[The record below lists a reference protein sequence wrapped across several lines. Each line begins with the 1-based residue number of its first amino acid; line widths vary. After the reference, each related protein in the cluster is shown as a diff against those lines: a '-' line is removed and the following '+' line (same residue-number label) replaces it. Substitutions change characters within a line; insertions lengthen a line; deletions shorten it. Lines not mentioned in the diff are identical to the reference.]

1 MTRSGFVIANLFR
14 RRTRTVLTLLSVIMA
29 FLLFGLLQSVNTIF
43 NAGADFVGATRL
55 IVQAR
60 VSFTSPLPLSMVPK
74 LEGVAGITRVAY
86 QTWFGGVWQTNTP
99 LIMFAVDPQ
108 RYRDVYPEWVM
119 PDGQWQ
125 AFARTRTGMIVGK
138 QLAAQ
143 FGWKV
148 GQKIPIASNIY
159 PQKNGSK
166 AWSFDLVGIFD
177 GKDEEWKKRTNL
189 AFIQQDYFEEANQFG
204 VKGRANFMIVKLGDG
219 NQAQAVSK
227 TIDAMFE
234 NSPDETKTQTEKDFN
249 ISFVKQIGDI
259 GLIVRWI
266 LFAVFFTLLLVVGN
280 TMAQSVRE
288 RVPELA
294 VLKTLGFSD
303 RAVLGFVLAEAFALV
318 LFGGLL
324 GLAIASLLGAMVEK
338 GTGGQFQL
346 HLDGSVWLLGILSIV
361 LMSLAVG
368 LLPGL
373 RARRLRI
380 VDALAGR

>member
-1 MTRSGFVIANLFR
+1 
-14 RRTRTVLTLLSVIMA
+14 
-29 FLLFGLLQSVNTIF
+29 
-43 NAGADFVGATRL
+43 
-55 IVQAR
+55 
-60 VSFTSPLPLSMVPK
+60 
-74 LEGVAGITRVAY
+74 
-86 QTWFGGVWQTNTP
+86 
-99 LIMFAVDPQ
+99 
-108 RYRDVYPEWVM
+108 
-119 PDGQWQ
+119 
-125 AFARTRTGMIVGK
+125 
-138 QLAAQ
+138 
-143 FGWKV
+143 
-148 GQKIPIASNIY
+148 
-159 PQKNGSK
+159 
-166 AWSFDLVGIFD
+166 
-177 GKDEEWKKRTNL
+177 
-189 AFIQQDYFEEANQFG
+189 
-204 VKGRANFMIVKLGDG
+204 
-219 NQAQAVSK
+219 
-227 TIDAMFE
+227 MFE

-303 RAVLGFVLAEAFALV
+303 GSVLGFVLAEAFVLC

-324 GLAIASLLGAMVEK
+324 GLLLASIAGAMVAK

-346 HLDGSVWLLGILSIV
+346 MLDASVWLTGVIAIV

>member
-1 MTRSGFVIANLFR
+1 MTKSGFVIANLFR
-14 RRTRTVLTLLSVIMA
+14 KKTRTILTLLSVVMA

-43 NAGADFVGATRL
+43 NAGADFLGATRL

-60 VSFTSPLPLSMVPK
+60 VSFTSPLPISMLPK
-74 LEGVAGITRVAY
+74 LEAVPGVARVAY
-86 QTWFGGVWQTNTP
+86 SQWFGGVWQENTP
-99 LIMFAVDPQ
+99 LIMFSVDPL
-108 RYRDVYPEWVM
+108 RHHDVYPEYVM
-119 PDGQWQ
+119 PEAQWQ
-125 AFARTRTGMIVGK
+125 AFANTRTGMIAGK
-138 QLAAQ
+138 QAADLY
-143 FGWKV
+143 GWKI
-148 GQKIPIASNIY
+148 GQKVPIASNIF

-166 AWSFDLVGIFD
+166 AWAFDLVGIFD
-177 GKDEEWKKRTNL
+177 GKDETWKKRTN
-189 AFIQQDYFEEANQFG
+189 IIYMQHDYFDEANQFNM
-204 VKGRANFMIVKLGDG
+204 KGRANFFILKLSDP
-219 NQAQAVSK
+219 NQAQAITK
-227 TIDAMFE
+227 TVDTMFE

-249 ISFVKQIGDI
+249 ISFVKQVGDI

-288 RVPELA
+288 RIPELA

-303 RAVLGFVLAEAFALV
+303 GSVLGFVLAEAFALC

-324 GLAIASLLGAMVEK
+324 GLALASLAGAMVQK

-346 HLDGSVWLLGILSIV
+346 ALNGTVWALGVLAIV
-361 LMSLAVG
+361 LMSVAVG

-380 VDALAGR
+380 VDALAGH

>member
-1 MTRSGFVIANLFR
+1 MTKSGFVIANLFR
-14 RRTRTVLTLLSVIMA
+14 KRTRTVLTLLSVIMA

-60 VSFTSPLPLSMVPK
+60 VSFTSPLPLSMVPR
-74 LEGVAGITRVAY
+74 LEAIPGVARVAY

-99 LIMFAVDPQ
+99 LIMFCVDPQ
-108 RYRDVYPEWVM
+108 RYRDAYPEWVM
-119 PDGQWQ
+119 PDAEWQ
-125 AFARTRTGMIVGK
+125 AFAQTRTGMIAGK

-143 FGWKV
+143 YGWKI

-166 AWSFDLVGIFD
+166 AWAFDLVGIFD
-177 GKDEEWKKRTNL
+177 GKDEDWKKRTNL

-204 VKGRANFMIVKLGDG
+204 VKGRANFMLVKLSDG
-219 NQAQAVSK
+219 NQAQTVSK
-227 TIDAMFE
+227 AIDAMFE

-288 RVPELA
+288 RIPELA

-324 GLAIASLLGAMVEK
+324 GLGLASLCGAMVEK

-346 HLDGSVWLLGILSIV
+346 HLDGSVWLLGIVSIV

-368 LLPGL
+368 LLPAL